1 MEEKQKLRDLVS
13 QKDKITKEIE
23 QIQHE
28 CSHSD
33 KHIKFVSDGNG
44 STAKPMWVCK
54 LCQKVLNIPTQ
65 KDIEDWM
72 KK

>member
-1 MEEKQKLRDLVS
+1 MEEKQKIRDLVS

-33 KHIKFVSDGNG
+33 KHIKFVSDDKG
-44 STAKPMWVCK
+44 SASKPMWVCK
-54 LCQKVLNIPTQ
+54 ICGKVLNIPTQ
-65 KDIEDWM
+65 DEVKDWIE
-72 KK
+72 K

>member
-1 MEEKQKLRDLVS
+1 MEKKEKLRSLVS

-23 QIQHE
+23 QIQSE

-33 KHIKFVSDGNG
+33 KHIKFVGDDKG
-44 STAKPMWVCK
+44 SATKPMWVCK
-54 LCQKVLNIPTQ
+54 LCEKVLNLPAQ
-65 KDIEDWM
+65 KEIETWM